1 MRKYYVYALK
11 NKKCDVNKMRE
22 FIPEGCILSE
32 TNDDLSYDVMD
43 GDKRIGTIINT
54 IGKDGNE
61 YYHIIECNDIQLIRE
76 FIIGTQLPFIEESV
90 WYSIPVGGT
99 KVIKHFSDFE
109 VKKYLM
115 DRFDIFTSDS
125 WELTVVNSVEF

>member
-22 FIPEGCILSE
+22 FIPEEYILSE

-61 YYHIIECNDIQLIRE
+61 YYHIIECNDIHLIRKL
-76 FIIGTQLPFIEESV
+76 IIDTQLPFIEESV
-90 WYSIPVGGT
+90 WYSIPVGDT
-99 KVIKHFSDFE
+99 KVMKHFSDFE

-115 DRFDIFTSDS
+115 ERFDIFTSDNG
-125 WELTVVNSVEF
+125 ELTVVNSIEF